1 MLSDSGDVNECPS
14 GGASTA
20 LKSTPLALS
29 AQYANSARAWWLGRC
44 WRLGP
49 VASHQ

>member
-1 MLSDSGDVNECPS
+1 MNCVVDIVTEAESS
-14 GGASTA
+14 
-20 LKSTPLALS
+20 ALS